1 MKRLIALALIPCFG
15 LALATTGQSDE
26 LKFVPLFTPDCAPV
40 EYCPQPVPVH
50 VQCEMPV
57 VVAPRL
63 RTVRRTVPRT
73 TYQTVTK
80 TIMVPTTV
88 LETRQTQSVE
98 YRDEVRERSV
108 TVYEQV
114 PETKQVTTQAT
125 VMVPETRQR
134 LETYTVQVPVVRTV
148 PQSVT
153 VQSLQTERRVGTR
166 RITRCVPGTEIRT
179 VTVGGEVLRKGVT
192 SDEGGVKVQTRIEGG
207 CTKQVEVPVMKR
219 QIVEQTYEYDV
230 QVARPT
236 VSTRMVQQT
245 EYCTETRTR
254 TVPEIVQVPQVQTRT
269 HDITE
274 MRSVPRQK
282 TETYTERVPH
292 VVTRDIQVPVTRMV
306 PRTIT
311 EQIPVTTYDVIEEVI
326 CE

>member
-1 MKRLIALALIPCFG
+1 MKRLIVLALIPC

-26 LKFVPLFTPDCAPV
+26 LGFPHLIVPDCAPV
-40 EYCPQPVPVH
+40 EYCPQPMPVQVP
-50 VQCEMPV
+50 CEAPV
-57 VVAPRL
+57 VVVPRL
-63 RTVRRTVPRT
+63 RTVRRAVPRT

-108 TVYEQV
+108 TVYDQI
-114 PETKQVTTQAT
+114 PETRQVTTQET
-125 VMVPETRQR
+125 VLVPETRHR
-134 LETYTVQVPVVRTV
+134 TETYAVQVPVVRTV

-179 VTVGGEVLRKGVT
+179 VTAGGEVLRKGVT
-192 SDEGGVKVQTRIEGG
+192 SDEGGVKVQSTIVGG
-207 CTKQVEVPVMKR
+207 CTKQVAVPVIKR

-230 QVARPT
+230 QVTRPT
-236 VSTRMVQQT
+236 VATRMVEQT
-245 EYCTETRTR
+245 EYHTETRTR

-269 HDITE
+269 HDVTE
-274 MRSVPRQK
+274 LKSVPRQQ
-282 TETYTERVPH
+282 TEMYTERVPL
-292 VVTRDIQVPVTRMV
+292 VVTREIQVPVIRLV
-306 PRTIT
+306 AKTIM
-311 EQIPVTTYDVIEEVI
+311 EQIPCTTYDVIEEVI
-326 CE
+326 CD